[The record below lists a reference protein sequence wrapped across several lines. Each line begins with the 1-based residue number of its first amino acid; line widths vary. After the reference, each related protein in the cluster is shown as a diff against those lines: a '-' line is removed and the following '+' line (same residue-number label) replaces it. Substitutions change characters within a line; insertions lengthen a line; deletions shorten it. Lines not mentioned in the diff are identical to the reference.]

1 MFLILF
7 SFYSLGQTCKI
18 PDQNLYE
25 FEMVGKG
32 AWCLRFSANGKSLA
46 VACPYPALLGSASI
60 RIYSVETGQMEVELP
75 GNTQAKRPFINYV
88 RQFFGFLSPPPPLC
102 KGP

>member
-1 MFLILF
+1 MLILIYVPITF
-7 SFYSLGQTCKI
+7 LYVILFIFFNLIGQTCKI

-32 AWCLRFSANGKSLA
+32 AWCLRFSTNGKSLA

-75 GNTQAKRPFINYV
+75 GMDNLKKLYFN
-88 RQFFGFLSPPPPLC
+88 
-102 KGP
+102 

>member
-1 MFLILF
+1 MVTQIQIHI
-7 SFYSLGQTCKI
+7 YSIGQTCKI

-32 AWCLRFSANGKSLA
+32 AWCLRFSTNGKSLA

-75 GNTQAKRPFINYV
+75 GMDNLQKLYFII
-88 RQFFGFLSPPPPLC
+88 
-102 KGP
+102 